1 MARQKKTSKQGKRA
15 TGTGQMKDLER
26 KSEREGL
33 ANDMLTLQEIA
44 LAARRNLSQMLWDT
58 LCGGSDSETTLRRNR
73 LALDSLALR
82 QRVLVNV
89 ADIDMTTTLLGQ
101 KLSLPVFIAPVGN
114 FLQLADPQ
122 GAIAVA
128 RAAIAR
134 GTTAFISTAAKPSL
148 EAVAEAA
155 GEPLLFQL
163 YVRSDR
169 AWVKG
174 ILSRAK
180 AAGYRAICVTVDR
193 AYYSRRERDVINRFL
208 MRESAGDPR
217 HQASLNWEDIVWMKQ
232 HTGLPMILKGIATA
246 EDACLAVEHGAD
258 VIYVSN
264 HGGRQLDHA
273 QASIEVLPEVVAAVD
288 GRAEVLVDGG
298 ILRGTDVIKAI
309 ALGARAVGVGKLQG
323 LALAA
328 AGEAGISKWSTS
340 AFPITAAS
348 CWCRRAYSASENRGY
363 SCSMIAARR
372 GSSLSSLTTT
382 IPPLFRHPLP
392 GPLPL
397 KREREK
403 VPSPR
408 LRGEG

>member
-1 MARQKKTSKQGKRA
+1 MAKRKKTSKQAG
-15 TGTGQMKDLER
+15 TGGTVGQMKDLER

-33 ANDMLTLQEIA
+33 AKDMLTLQEIA

-89 ADIDMTTTLLGQ
+89 ADIDTTTTLLGK

-128 RAAIAR
+128 RGAISR

-169 AWVKG
+169 AWVKE

-258 VIYVSN
+258 VVYVSN

-288 GRAEVLVDGG
+288 GRAEVLFDGG
-298 ILRGTDVIKAI
+298 VLRGTDVIKAI

-328 AGEAGISKWSTS
+328 AGEAGIARMLELLELEIRTMMGLMGVTSLAQLNPSWLRPTQPVTGASITS
-340 AFPITAAS
+340 AYPYFEEQI
-348 CWCRRAYSASENRGY
+348 RR
-363 SCSMIAARR
+363 
-372 GSSLSSLTTT
+372 
-382 IPPLFRHPLP
+382 
-392 GPLPL
+392 
-397 KREREK
+397 
-403 VPSPR
+403 
-408 LRGEG
+408 

>member
-1 MARQKKTSKQGKRA
+1 MAKQKKTSKQGKA
-15 TGTGQMKDLER
+15 AGTARQMKELDR
-26 KSEREGL
+26 KPEREGL
-33 ANDMLTLQEIA
+33 AKDMLTLQEIA
-44 LAARRNLSQMLWDT
+44 VAARRNLSQMLWDT

-89 ADIDMTTTLLGQ
+89 VDIDTTTTLLGQ

-128 RAAIAR
+128 RGAISR

-155 GEPLLFQL
+155 SEPLLFQL
-163 YVRSDR
+163 YVRSDHG
-169 AWVKG
+169 WVRE

-217 HQASLNWEDIVWMKQ
+217 HQASLCWDDVVWMKQ
-232 HTGLPMILKGIATA
+232 HTGLPLILKGIATA
-246 EDACLAVEHGAD
+246 EDARLAVEHGAD
-258 VIYVSN
+258 VVYVSN

-288 GRAEVLVDGG
+288 GRAEVLVDGRTYRVVRRRESLEDL
-298 ILRGTDVIKAI
+298 LRNET
-309 ALGARAVGVGKLQG
+309 
-323 LALAA
+323 
-328 AGEAGISKWSTS
+328 
-340 AFPITAAS
+340 P
-348 CWCRRAYSASENRGY
+348 
-363 SCSMIAARR
+363 
-372 GSSLSSLTTT
+372 
-382 IPPLFRHPLP
+382 
-392 GPLPL
+392 
-397 KREREK
+397 
-403 VPSPR
+403 
-408 LRGEG
+408 

>member
-1 MARQKKTSKQGKRA
+1 MAKSKKTSKQGKPA
-15 TGTGQMKDLER
+15 VSAGQLKDLDR
-26 KSEREGL
+26 KPEREGL
-33 ANDMLTLQEIA
+33 AKDMLTLQEIA
-44 LAARRNLSQMLWDT
+44 MAARRNLSQMLWDT

-89 ADIDMTTTLLGQ
+89 ADIGTTTTLLGQ

-114 FLQLADPQ
+114 FLQLADPR

-128 RAAIAR
+128 RGAISR
-134 GTTAFISTAAKPSL
+134 GTTAFISTAAKPSI
-148 EAVAEAA
+148 EEVAAA
-155 GEPLLFQL
+155 ASEPLLFQL

-169 AWVKG
+169 AWVKD

-217 HQASLNWEDIVWMKQ
+217 HQASLCWDDVVWMKQ
-232 HTGLPMILKGIATA
+232 HTGLPLILKGIASA
-246 EDACLAVEHGAD
+246 EDARLAVEHGAD
-258 VIYVSN
+258 VVYVSN

-328 AGEAGISKWSTS
+328 AGEAGVARMLELLELEIRTMMGLMGVTSLAQLNPSWVRPTQPVSCASITS
-340 AFPITAAS
+340 AYPWFEES
-348 CWCRRAYSASENRGY
+348 
-363 SCSMIAARR
+363 
-372 GSSLSSLTTT
+372 
-382 IPPLFRHPLP
+382 
-392 GPLPL
+392 
-397 KREREK
+397 K
-403 VPSPR
+403 
-408 LRGEG
+408 